1 MTEKHMSNDNNF
13 LDRHRELILAVVAT
27 AAAPEYRLELEAY
40 LQTGSQPEC
49 SAVLTAIR
57 RILDGERV
65 EDGLCRTLNE
75 EEAMIIRLI
84 LSGIGDPATLRDLL
98 LEQPEY
104 ARRFRLRRRQQQQGM
119 PSSI

>member
-1 MTEKHMSNDNNF
+1 MSNDNNF

-49 SAVLTAIR
+49 GAVLTAIR

-65 EDGLCRTLNE
+65 EDGLCEALNE
-75 EEAMIIRLI
+75 EEALIIRLI
-84 LSGIGDPATLRDLL
+84 LSGIGDPATLKELL

-119 PSSI
+119 P